1 MSRPD
6 FMTSPHSHTR
16 APRSTRY
23 GQGWRDL
30 QRHQAHVK
38 AYEGF
43 LNAAIAGAILWALL
57 GGVFVIL
64 WGVML

>member
-1 MSRPD
+1 MSRPN
-6 FMTSPHSHTR
+6 FLTSPHSHLR

-23 GQGWRDL
+23 GQGWAEL
-30 QRHQAHVK
+30 QRQQAHVK

-43 LNAAIAGAILWALL
+43 LNAAIAGAIVWALV
-57 GGVFVIL
+57 GMVFVIL

>member
-1 MSRPD
+1 MNRPNFLD
-6 FMTSPHSHTR
+6 SPHSHTR

-23 GQGWRDL
+23 GQGWAEM
-30 QRHQAHVK
+30 QRQQSHVK

-43 LNAAIAGAILWALL
+43 LNAAIAGAIMWALV
-57 GGVFVIL
+57 GMVFVCL

>member
-1 MSRPD
+1 MNRPNFLD
-6 FMTSPHSHTR
+6 SPHSHLR

-30 QRHQAHVK
+30 QRQQQHVR
-38 AYEGF
+38 AFEGF
-43 LNAAIAGAILWALL
+43 INAAIAGALVWALV
-57 GGVFVIL
+57 GMVFVIL